1 MWKTLIFS
9 FFLML
14 PWVTNANLKNAFEV
28 YTTTPV
34 TTFDGRY
41 MQGVV
46 GASFHARNPNLFDRQ
61 IYSVQLPE
69 WNAGCGGIDIF
80 SGSFSLITK
89 DEIVQIARGIAQGAP
104 GYFFNLAI
112 DSVCPSCGAN
122 MKELSDR
129 LNSYNAMASD
139 SCNQAWDTFSDVTE
153 LTTKAEQ
160 LKSHMETVVPQDK
173 WLAGLI
179 PDYGTHMADRSNQ
192 NAGAGSL
199 PDSATSA
206 DIAYMLN
213 NAIFELFKGST
224 PGTYTD
230 IVGLGLKP
238 HEMFMSFIGGA
249 IVTDTST
256 SPTQPEPTFTK
267 PAASI
272 DLKDFIFGPEG
283 TPKQITLTK
292 CASTG
297 DPQCLEPI
305 EDTVTWDGL
314 IPMFKD
320 LIWNPSNT
328 GIIQIIH
335 QRGSL
340 SVTQQKFITTYPYPY
355 VTWANKCF
363 VGASPQI
370 ANFVGTAIA
379 LQSFDQF
386 LLQMETDASKSMA
399 SDGLKPEL
407 YFKPAE
413 INEIIS
419 NKRNEMMRLRD
430 NMHKQVELAQ
440 KELHLQVSMSIESG
454 LCERI

>member
-9 FFLML
+9 FILML
-14 PWVTNANLKNAFEV
+14 PWATHADLKNAFEV
-28 YTTTPV
+28 YTSTPV

-89 DEIVQIARGIAQGAP
+89 DEIVQIARGIASGAP

-139 SCNQAWDTFSDVTE
+139 ACNQAWDGFSDVTG

-160 LKSHMETVVPQDK
+160 LKDHMSTVVPTKKMVQGF
-173 WLAGLI
+173 L
-179 PDYGTHMADRSNQ
+179 PDYGEFMSQKSTPNTGSGTTPESN
-192 NAGAGSL
+192 
-199 PDSATSA
+199 TSA
-206 DIAYMLN
+206 DLAYMLN
-213 NAIFELFKGST
+213 NAIFELFE
-224 PGTYTD
+224 GTEPSVYTD
-230 IVGLGLKP
+230 LQGIDLKP
-238 HEMFMSFIGGA
+238 HDLFMSFIGGA
-249 IVTDTST
+249 ILTDVTTDPATS
-256 SPTQPEPTFTK
+256 QPLFTK
-267 PAASI
+267 PSASI
-272 DLKDFIFGPEG
+272 DLKDFIFGPKG
-283 TPKQITLTK
+283 TPKQIIITE
-292 CASTG
+292 CPASG
-297 DPQCLEPI
+297 DPQCLAP
-305 EDTVTWDGL
+305 TQSPLSWDGL
-314 IPMFKD
+314 IPSFKE
-320 LIWNPSNT
+320 LIWNPANT
-328 GIIQIIH
+328 GIIQVIH
-335 QRGSL
+335 QRGTL
-340 SVTQQKFITTYPYPY
+340 SEIQQKFITTYPYPY

-370 ANFVGTAIA
+370 ANFVGTTIA

-386 LLQMETDASKSMA
+386 LLQMEIDANKSIA
-399 SDGLKPEL
+399 KDGLKPEH

-413 INEIIS
+413 IKEMIA

-430 NMHKQVELAQ
+430 NMHRQIELAQ
-440 KELHLQVSMSIESG
+440 KELHLQVSMSISSG